1 LFAVKGIA
9 VTCTECREAMVTDP
23 LLNKFRCADCRRL
36 RWGFFRKRVLKVV
49 LIAVGGGMV
58 FLLFYRYRAMNP
70 RN

>member
-1 LFAVKGIA
+1 M
-9 VTCTECREAMVTDP
+9 TCTECREAMVTDP